1 MLVQPTVVEPITQ
14 NKMDNFHGV
23 DWQKLLLILAS
34 EQGICF
40 GMAAILDRADNN
52 KFLLSDGNGIFADNH
67 DETVSAIRKLSSS
80 PATLADMKQKS
91 KVFSKREL
99 LYSSLVKKFY

>member
-1 MLVQPTVVEPITQ
+1 MQTGSQSVI
-14 NKMDNFHGV
+14 F
-23 DWQKLLLILAS
+23 

-52 KFLLSDGNGIFADNH
+52 KFLLSDGNGIFADTH

-80 PATLADMKQKS
+80 PAMLAEMKQKS
-91 KVFSKREL
+91 KAFSKREL